1 MTAQEMIKKF
11 EIGGVYMDEN
21 GEERFRVYGKPT
33 AKQIA
38 EIKANKSEIIS
49 YIKAEQEAKMLE
61 QAAKKAATVTF
72 WVVGWESHEISVDTR
87 YDIDE
92 QLKKEA
98 AYYSND
104 MTYESTKAAYE
115 KAVAVN
121 ADVEVKMA
129 EVAAKKASIFAA
141 AKATGE
147 KQVLRSYMDDC
158 DGSVIEC
165 STDHVTIY
173 AMPDGS
179 TTEIRTHTF

>member
-11 EIGGVYMDEN
+11 DISGISTDEN
-21 GEERFRVYGKPT
+21 GVERFRVYGKPT
-33 AKQIA
+33 AKEVA
-38 EIKANKSEIIS
+38 EIRANKSEIIS
-49 YIKAEQEAKMLE
+49 YMKAEQEAKKQE
-61 QAAKKAATVTF
+61 QAAKKEATVTF
-72 WVVGWESHEISVDTR
+72 WVVGWESHEISIDTR

-104 MTYESTKAAYE
+104 MTYESAKAAYE
-115 KAVAVN
+115 KAIAIN
-121 ADVEVKMA
+121 ADAEVKIA
-129 EVAAKKASIFAA
+129 EVAAKKTSIFAT

-158 DGSVIEC
+158 DGSVTEC
-165 STDHVTIY
+165 STDHVTIC

-179 TTEIRTHTF
+179 TTEVRTHTF